1 MGEST
6 MDESETLKVKNRRLI
21 FKLAS
26 LAIFASFLGIALVPM
41 YDWICEV
48 TGLNGK
54 TGGAV
59 ASTEIPAQADMS
71 RWVTV
76 EFIGNVMPGLNVE
89 FTPKQN
95 KIKVR
100 PGEVVTVGYVVRNAT
115 NVMLSGQAVPSV
127 TPGLS
132 AKHFKKI
139 DCFCFKKQ
147 ELQAGEL
154 RDMPVTFFV
163 SPKLSQDIRTI
174 TLSYAFYPAIE
185 GSEGFRADKVL
196 GIDL

>member
-1 MGEST
+1 
-6 MDESETLKVKNRRLI
+6 MDESSNLQIKNRRLV
-21 FKLAS
+21 FKLVS
-26 LAIFASFLGIALVPM
+26 LAIFASFLGIALVPL

-48 TGLNGK
+48 SGLNGK

-59 ASTEIPAQADMS
+59 ASSSAPVQVDES
-71 RWVTV
+71 RWITV
-76 EFIGNVMPGLNVE
+76 EFMGNVMPGLNVE

-100 PGEVVTVGYVVRNAT
+100 PGEVVTIGYVAKNSTNAI
-115 NVMLSGQAVPSV
+115 LSGQAVPSV
-127 TPGLS
+127 SPGLS

-147 ELQAGEL
+147 EFQAGES

>member
-1 MGEST
+1 
-6 MDESETLKVKNRRLI
+6 MDEVLKKANNRLV
-21 FKLAS
+21 FKLAALALASS
-26 LAIFASFLGIALVPM
+26 LLGIALIPL
-41 YDWICEV
+41 YNWICEV
-48 TGLNGK
+48 TGFNGK

-59 ASTEIPAQADMS
+59 EISETPAQADMS
-71 RWVTV
+71 RWVTI

-100 PGEVVTVGYVVRNAT
+100 PGEVVTIGYAVRNASK
-115 NVMLSGQAVPSV
+115 VMLNGQAVPSV
-127 TPGLS
+127 TPGLA

-139 DCFCFKKQ
+139 DCFCFKNQ
-147 ELQAGEL
+147 EFQAGES

-174 TLSYAFYPAIE
+174 TLSYAFYPAIK
-185 GSEGFRADKVL
+185 GAEGFRADKVL
-196 GIDL
+196 GVDL

>member
-1 MGEST
+1 
-6 MDESETLKVKNRRLI
+6 MDDSEKLKVKNRRLVI
-21 FKLAS
+21 KLAG
-26 LAIFASFLGIALVPM
+26 LAVFASLLGVALVPM

-48 TGLNGK
+48 SGFNGK

-59 ASTEIPAQADMS
+59 AIAEAPDQVDMS

-76 EFIGNVMPGLNVE
+76 EFMGNVMPGLNVE

-95 KIKVR
+95 KIRVR
-100 PGEVVTVGYVVRNAT
+100 PGEVVTIDYVVRNTTLAL
-115 NVMLSGQAVPSV
+115 LSGQAVPSV
-127 TPGLS
+127 SPGLS

-147 ELQAGEL
+147 EFQAGES
-154 RDMPVTFFV
+154 REMPVTFFV

-174 TLSYAFYPAIE
+174 TLSYAFYASVE

-196 GIDL
+196 GVDL

>member
-1 MGEST
+1 
-6 MDESETLKVKNRRLI
+6 MDEVLKKANNRLV
-21 FKLAS
+21 FKLAALALASS
-26 LAIFASFLGIALVPM
+26 LLGIALIPF
-41 YDWICEV
+41 YNWICEV
-48 TGLNGK
+48 TGFNGK
-54 TGGAV
+54 TGGAI
-59 ASTEIPAQADMS
+59 EIAETPAQADMS

-100 PGEVVTVGYVVRNAT
+100 PGEVVTVGYTVKNSTMAV
-115 NVMLSGQAVPSV
+115 LSGQAVPSA
-127 TPGLS
+127 TPGLA

-147 ELQAGEL
+147 EFLAGES

-174 TLSYAFYPAIE
+174 TLSYAFYPSVE

-196 GIDL
+196 ESDI

>member
-1 MGEST
+1 
-6 MDESETLKVKNRRLI
+6 MDEVLKKANNRLV
-21 FKLAS
+21 FKLAALALASS
-26 LAIFASFLGIALVPM
+26 LLGIALIPF
-41 YDWICEV
+41 YNWICEV
-48 TGLNGK
+48 TGFNGK

-59 ASTEIPAQADMS
+59 EIAETPAQADMS

-100 PGEVVTVGYVVRNAT
+100 PGEVVTVSYTVKNAT
-115 NVMLSGQAVPSV
+115 MAVLSGQAVPSA
-127 TPGLS
+127 TPGLA

-147 ELQAGEL
+147 EFLAGES

-174 TLSYAFYPAIE
+174 TLSYAFYPSVE

-196 GIDL
+196 ESDI

>member
-1 MGEST
+1 
-6 MDESETLKVKNRRLI
+6 MDNELRRINNRLA
-21 FKLAS
+21 FKLAM
-26 LAIFASFLGIALVPM
+26 LAVTATFLGIALVPF

-54 TGGAV
+54 TGSAV
-59 ASTEIPAQADMS
+59 ASVEVPTQVDTE

-76 EFIGNVMPGLNVE
+76 EFMGNVMPGLNVE

-100 PGEVVTVGYVVRNAT
+100 PGEVVTIGYIAKNAT
-115 NVMLSGQAVPSV
+115 MAVLSGQAVPSV
-127 TPGLS
+127 SPGVA

-139 DCFCFKKQ
+139 DCFCFKRQ
-147 ELQAGEL
+147 EFLAGES

-174 TLSYAFYPAIE
+174 TLSYAFYPSVE
-185 GSEGFRADKVL
+185 GSEKFRADKVL